1 MCASTFAG
9 EIFQIKLTAHTLRN
23 LYVDGHAPP
32 AFGGRQL
39 LLAVQIPNQA
49 KIIDSRR
56 NLNRTLCVRHIKSP
70 IKTKQLA

>member
-1 MCASTFAG
+1 
-9 EIFQIKLTAHTLRN
+9 
-23 LYVDGHAPP
+23 VDGHAPP